1 MEDRRERELNRI
13 ELRMASY
20 RNMFSRG
27 LDPKRLMFMKPE
39 FRKAFTNELKKRLP
53 DEFPTVKIEANKDLG
68 LIFKSPSTRVYFHLD
83 SPTVEYWSPLENN
96 WNLVHDDDTED
107 DWDGVLGMYTDDI
120 ESILMD
126 IYEVYKEYQE
136 KKLKENAL
144 KEKGQGVRNAQLTGA
159 ITGLPH
165 GPESIIASQL
175 SGLPGNAYQQGDEL
189 KRRLGIQGPDPK
201 RTRYSGRRKTLRRK
215 KLRSSRKNYI
225 AVK

>member
-1 MEDRRERELNRI
+1 MADWWERELNRI
-13 ELRMASY
+13 RLRMASY

-39 FRKAFTNELKKRLP
+39 FRNMFANELKKRLP

-68 LIFKSPSTRVYFHLD
+68 LIFKSPSTRVYFVND
-83 SPTVEYWSPLENN
+83 SPTVEYWSSLEND

-107 DWDGVLGMYTDDI
+107 DWDGVLGMYDPDI
-120 ESILMD
+120 ESILID
-126 IYEVYKEYQE
+126 IYKAYKDYQE
-136 KKLKENAL
+136 KALKEKAL

-159 ITGLPH
+159 LTGLPH

-189 KRRLGIQGPDPK
+189 KRRSGIEGPDPK
-201 RTRYSGRRKTLRRK
+201 RTQYSGRRKTLRRK
-215 KLRSSRKNYI
+215 NLRSSRKR
-225 AVK
+225 

>member
-39 FRKAFTNELKKRLP
+39 FRKIFANELKKRLP

-107 DWDGVLGMYTDDI
+107 DLEGVLGMYDPDI

-126 IYEVYKEYQE
+126 IYKAYKEYQE
-136 KKLKENAL
+136 KKIKENAL

-215 KLRSSRKNYI
+215 KLRLTRKNYI

>member
-13 ELRMASY
+13 QLRMASY

-39 FRKAFTNELKKRLP
+39 FRKIFANELKKRLP

-68 LIFKSPSTRVYFHLD
+68 LIFKSPSTRVYFNLD

-107 DWDGVLGMYTDDI
+107 DLEGVLGMYDPDI

-126 IYEVYKEYQE
+126 IYKAYKEYQE
-136 KKLKENAL
+136 KKRKENA
-144 KEKGQGVRNAQLTGA
+144 
-159 ITGLPH
+159 
-165 GPESIIASQL
+165 
-175 SGLPGNAYQQGDEL
+175 
-189 KRRLGIQGPDPK
+189 
-201 RTRYSGRRKTLRRK
+201 
-215 KLRSSRKNYI
+215 
-225 AVK
+225 

>member
-1 MEDRRERELNRI
+1 
-13 ELRMASY
+13 
-20 RNMFSRG
+20 MFSRG

-107 DWDGVLGMYTDDI
+107 DWDGVLGMYIDDI

-175 SGLPGNAYQQGDEL
+175 SGLPGNAYQQGDSL
-189 KRRLGIQGPDPK
+189 KKQAGIQGADPK
-201 RTRYSGRRKTLRRK
+201 RNQYSGRKTRRRRSKRTRSK
-215 KLRSSRKNYI
+215 KYKRST
-225 AVK
+225 

>member
-13 ELRMASY
+13 QLRMASY

-39 FRKAFTNELKKRLP
+39 FRKIFANELKKRLP

-68 LIFKSPSTRVYFHLD
+68 LIFKSPSTRVYFNLD

-107 DWDGVLGMYTDDI
+107 DLEGVLGMYDPDI

-126 IYEVYKEYQE
+126 IYKAYKEYQE
-136 KKLKENAL
+136 KKIKENAL

-165 GPESIIASQL
+165 GPESRIASML
-175 SGLPGNAYQQGDEL
+175 SGIEGKNAYQQGDIL
-189 KRRLGIQGPDPK
+189 KKQAGIQGADPK
-201 RTRYSGRRKTLRRK
+201 RTQYSGRKTRRRRSKRTRSK
-215 KLRSSRKNYI
+215 KYKRST
-225 AVK
+225 

>member
-13 ELRMASY
+13 QLRMASY

-39 FRKAFTNELKKRLP
+39 FRKIFANELKKRLP

-68 LIFKSPSTRVYFHLD
+68 LIFKSPSTRVYFNLD

-107 DWDGVLGMYTDDI
+107 DLEGVLGMYDPDI

-126 IYEVYKEYQE
+126 IYKAYKEYQE
-136 KKLKENAL
+136 KKIKENAL

-165 GPESIIASQL
+165 GPESRIASML
-175 SGLPGNAYQQGDEL
+175 SGIEGKNAYQQGDIL
-189 KRRLGIQGPDPK
+189 KKQAGIQGADPDRK
-201 RTRYSGRRKTLRRK
+201 KYSGRRKTVRRK
-215 KLRSSRKNYI
+215 NLRSSRKN
-225 AVK
+225 K

>member
-13 ELRMASY
+13 QLRMASY

-39 FRKAFTNELKKRLP
+39 FRKIFANELKKRLP

-68 LIFKSPSTRVYFHLD
+68 LIFKSPSTRVYFNLD

-107 DWDGVLGMYTDDI
+107 DLEGVLGMYDPDI

-126 IYEVYKEYQE
+126 IYKAYKEYQE
-136 KKLKENAL
+136 KKIKENAL

-175 SGLPGNAYQQGDEL
+175 SGLPGNAAQQNDQLAKEDGKVSGPAPD
-189 KRRLGIQGPDPK
+189 RRGFSGGK
-201 RTRYSGRRKTLRRK
+201 TRKGRKSKKTRRTRKH
-215 KLRSSRKNYI
+215 
-225 AVK
+225 